1 MTLTAEQLKKISPGT
16 PLDRI
21 NTFLPFLNK
30 HLPAYGIDTA
40 TEVASF
46 LSQVLHESGGLKWM
60 KELWGPSAQQSK
72 YERDF
77 SQPWP
82 ELQRGKRNFVAT
94 NLGNSEK
101 GDGKLLMGRGPLQI
115 TGRKNYTRM
124 SKDMFG
130 DNRLLKNPDLL
141 SLPEYGIQ
149 SACIYWKWTKMDK
162 VDDDLHITQETKK
175 VNGGYNGLD
184 DRQKYFSRAIS
195 VFKIQ

>member
-1 MTLTAEQLKKISPGT
+1 MILTAEQLKQISPGT
-16 PLDRI
+16 PLERI

-60 KELWGPSAQQSK
+60 REIWGPTAQQLK
-72 YERDF
+72 YEGRKD
-77 SQPWP
+77 
-82 ELQRGKRNFVAT
+82 
-94 NLGNSEK
+94 LGNIVK
-101 GDGKLLMGRGPLQI
+101 GDGKLFMGRGPMQI
-115 TGRKNYTRM
+115 TGRANYTRM

-130 DNRLLKNPDLL
+130 DDRLLKNPDLL

-175 VNGGYNGLD
+175 INGGFNGFD
-184 DRQKYFSRAIS
+184 DRQKYFSRA
-195 VFKIQ
+195 VKIFGLQ